1 MRHSTLRPGR
11 CPLSRFPSI
20 FFPQKRLS
28 LRGTLLL
35 APFTFLSFAPNFLL
49 YIRVFEPSGEVF
61 FEKDVFFEDKKKK
74 RSETFQKQ
82 QENVSKK
89 GSI

>member
-1 MRHSTLRPGR
+1 MRCLFCWRLLLSFLLRP
-11 CPLSRFPSI
+11 I
-20 FFPQKRLS
+20 FFS
-28 LRGTLLL
+28 
-35 APFTFLSFAPNFLL
+35 
-49 YIRVFEPSGEVF
+49 IRVFEPSGEVF

>member
-1 MRHSTLRPGR
+1 MRCLFCWRLLLSFLLRP
-11 CPLSRFPSI
+11 I
-20 FFPQKRLS
+20 FFS
-28 LRGTLLL
+28 MY
-35 APFTFLSFAPNFLL
+35 AFLSPLAKF
-49 YIRVFEPSGEVF
+49 F

>member
-1 MRHSTLRPGR
+1 M
-11 CPLSRFPSI
+11 
-20 FFPQKRLS
+20 
-28 LRGTLLL
+28 L

-89 GSI
+89 RFYLRINLVWESSSLTKTPSEQRVVLLKSPKKLT

>member
-1 MRHSTLRPGR
+1 VS
-11 CPLSRFPSI
+11 
-20 FFPQKRLS
+20 
-28 LRGTLLL
+28 LLL